1 MIFPK
6 TTGQM
11 KKLNFTEFKIMEDK
25 FIKLKLSKLF
35 QLQTNLVR
43 SLELKNRCCMDLIE
57 FFQED

>member
-43 SLELKNRCCMDLIE
+43 SLELKNKCCMDLIE